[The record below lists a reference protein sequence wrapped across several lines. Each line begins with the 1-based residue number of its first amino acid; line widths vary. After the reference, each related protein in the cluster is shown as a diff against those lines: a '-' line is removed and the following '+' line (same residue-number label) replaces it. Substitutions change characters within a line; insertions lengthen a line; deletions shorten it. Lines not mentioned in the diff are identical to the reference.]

1 MAGPG
6 RETKM
11 TPETVKAICDAVAD
25 GVPDCHA
32 AVIGGVTSRTLQK
45 WIARGKR
52 EKTGDYA
59 SFYSRIKKARAKF
72 IQSNIKRIKRAGTE
86 REVTTVKRTRDG
98 SGNITEEVQTIKR
111 EHDWAANAWL
121 LERTNPDYFSNT
133 ARELREMK
141 KLVNEL
147 MQKVASVAAQGTPPT
162 GATSGTAGQLTDGNE
177 PEQHPGPAPG

>member
-11 TPETVKAICDAVAD
+11 TPETVKAICDAIAD
-25 GVPDCHA
+25 GVPESHA
-32 AVIGGVTSRTLQK
+32 AVIGGISVRTLRT
-45 WIARGKR
+45 WMARGKR
-52 EKTGDYA
+52 EGKGAYA
-59 SFYSRIKKARAKF
+59 AFFSRVKRARAKF

-86 REVTTVKRTRDG
+86 RDVTTIKRTIV
-98 SGNITEEVQTIKR
+98 SGQVTEEVQTTKR
-111 EHDWAANAWL
+111 EHDWGANAWL
-121 LERTNPDYFSNT
+121 LERTNPDYFSST

-162 GATSGTAGQLTDGNE
+162 GATSGTPRQLTDGNE